1 MKMKKLTALLLA
13 LVMVLGLAAC
23 GGNNDSGKDNQTA
36 EPPAQT
42 DNTPSEPA
50 KDPEPAPA
58 EPAGPEPI
66 TLRIGYM
73 PNYASLWGVLSA
85 IEQGCFEEEGIT
97 IELTEFPDGPSEI
110 AAMEGGSIDLA
121 YIGKGAHRLCIL
133 GSAVIFAPSSV
144 HTVDKV
150 VCMPDSGIQS
160 VADLKGKTVA
170 FNSGSSSESTF
181 NNALTVGGLTRDDVT
196 GMDLSIDNIVPAAV
210 SGSIDAAVCWNPYSG
225 QILQQ
230 VEGSYEIE
238 FADGS
243 TNISSWICLP
253 KYAEENHD
261 TLVRFTRA
269 LFKGMDWGSK
279 EENYETVAQYCAD
292 RTKTGLDANLLQ
304 VGDAHWFNLDDLKSG
319 VSDGTIKGYYEG
331 MQNDMVKGENIKPE
345 EAKEDVGDFVLFDV
359 MEDALK

>member
-1 MKMKKLTALLLA
+1 MKKITALLLA
-13 LVMVLGLAAC
+13 LVMALSLAAC
-23 GGNNDSGKDNQTA
+23 GGGGEASPSPSAPA
-36 EPPAQT
+36 EPSESQPASAEPSAAE
-42 DNTPSEPA
+42 PSEPA
-50 KDPEPAPA
+50 V
-58 EPAGPEPI
+58 EPI

-85 IEQGCFEEEGIT
+85 MEQGCFAEEGIT
-97 IELTEFPDGPSEI
+97 IELTEFADGPSEI

-133 GSAVIFAPSSV
+133 GNAVIFAPSSV

-150 VCMPDSGIQS
+150 VCMPDSGIKT

-170 FNSGSSSESTF
+170 YNAGSSSESTF
-181 NNALTVGGLTRDDVT
+181 TNALEVGGLTMDDVT
-196 GMDLSIDNIVPAAV
+196 AMNLSIDNIVPAAV
-210 SGSIDAAVCWNPYSG
+210 SNTIDAAICWNPYSG

-230 VEGSYEIE
+230 VAGSYEIE

-261 TLVRFTRA
+261 ILVRFSRA
-269 LFKGMDWGSK
+269 LYKGMDWGSK
-279 EENYETVAQYCAD
+279 EENYETVAQYCASQ
-292 RTKTGLDANLLQ
+292 TKTGLDANLMQ
-304 VGDAHWFNLDDLKSG
+304 VGDAHWFSIADLKSG
-319 VSDGTIKGYYEG
+319 VADGTVKGYYEG

-359 MEDALK
+359 MEEALQ

>member
-1 MKMKKLTALLLA
+1 MKKLTALLLA
-13 LVMVLGLAAC
+13 LVMVMGLVAC
-23 GGNNDSGKDNQTA
+23 GGNNGGNNQK
-36 EPPAQT
+36 EDDPPAQT
-42 DNTPSEPA
+42 NDTGNTPDETPDDA
-50 KDPEPAPA
+50 G

-85 IEQGCFEEEGIT
+85 IEQGCFAEEGIT

-150 VCMPDSGIQS
+150 VCMPNSGIQS
-160 VADLKGKTVA
+160 VEDLAGKTIA
-170 FNSGSSSESTF
+170 FNAGSSSESTF

-196 GMDLSIDNIVPAAV
+196 AMDLSIDNIVPAAV

-253 KYAEENHD
+253 SYAEANHD
-261 TLVRFTRA
+261 ILVRFTRA
-269 LFKGMDWGSK
+269 LFKGMDWGSQV
-279 EENYETVAQYCAD
+279 ENYETVAGYCAE
-292 RTKTGLDANLLQ
+292 RTKSGLEPQLMQ
-304 VGDAHWFNLDDLKSG
+304 VGDAHWFNIADLTSG
-319 VSDGTIKGYYEG
+319 LSDGTIKGYYEG

-345 EAKEDVGDFVLFDV
+345 EAKEDVGDFVLFDI
-359 MEDALK
+359 MEEALQQ

>member
-1 MKMKKLTALLLA
+1 MKKLTALLLA
-13 LVMVLGLAAC
+13 LVMMMSLVAC
-23 GGNNDSGKDNQTA
+23 GNKTTEESKTPDPTKDVSQGQPEDS
-36 EPPAQT
+36 
-42 DNTPSEPA
+42 
-50 KDPEPAPA
+50 KDP

-85 IEQGCFEEEGIT
+85 MEQGCFAEEGIT
-97 IELTEFPDGPSEI
+97 IELTEFADGPSEI

-160 VADLKGKTVA
+160 VEDLAGKTIA
-170 FNSGSSSESTF
+170 YNAGSSSESTF
-181 NNALTVGGLTRDDVT
+181 NNALEVGGLTRDDVT
-196 GMDLSIDNIVPAAV
+196 AMDLGIDNIVPAAV
-210 SGSIDAAVCWNPYSG
+210 SGTIDAAICWNPYSG

-253 KYAEENHD
+253 DYAKDNHD
-261 TLVRFTRA
+261 ILVRFTRA
-269 LFKGMDWGSK
+269 LFKGMDWGSQ
-279 EENYETVAQYCAD
+279 EANYDTVAQYSAD
-292 RTKTGLDANLLQ
+292 QTKTSLESQQMQL
-304 VGDAHWFNLDDLKSG
+304 GDAHWFSIADLKAG
-319 VSDGTIKGYYEG
+319 LADGTIKGYYEG
-331 MQNDMVKGENIKPE
+331 MQNDMVDGGNI
-345 EAKEDVGDFVLFDV
+345 EASDAKDDVGDFVDFSV

>member
-1 MKMKKLTALLLA
+1 MKKLTAVLLA
-13 LVMVLGLAAC
+13 LIMVLGLAAC
-23 GGNNDSGKDNQTA
+23 GGGDKAPETQTPAKTEAPPA
-36 EPPAQT
+36 EP
-42 DNTPSEPA
+42 EK
-50 KDPEPAPA
+50 KDDAPA

-85 IEQGCFEEEGIT
+85 IEQGCFAEEGIT

-150 VCMPDSGIQS
+150 VVMPDSGIES
-160 VADLKGKTVA
+160 VNDLKGKTIA

-181 NNALTVGGLTRDDVT
+181 NNALTVAGLTRDDVT
-196 GMDLSIDNIVPAAV
+196 AMDLGIDNIVAAAV

-230 VEGSYEIE
+230 VAGSKEIE

-253 KYAEENHD
+253 KYAQENHD

-269 LFKGMDWGSK
+269 LFKGMDWGSQVD
-279 EENYETVAQYCAD
+279 NYETVADYCAKQ
-292 RTKTGLDANLLQ
+292 TKTGLEANMLQ
-304 VGDAHWFNLDDLKSG
+304 VGDAHWFSIADLKSG
-319 VSDGTIKGYYEG
+319 VADGTIKGYYEG

-359 MEDALK
+359 MEEALK

>member
-1 MKMKKLTALLLA
+1 MKKLTALLLA
-13 LVMVLGLAAC
+13 LIMTLALVAC
-23 GGNNDSGKDNQTA
+23 GGDSGKKDDNPPADPPKTDVPA
-36 EPPAQT
+36 EPETKDQTPA
-42 DNTPSEPA
+42 E
-50 KDPEPAPA
+50 PA

-85 IEQGCFEEEGIT
+85 IEQGCFAEEGIT

-150 VCMPDSGIQS
+150 VCMPDSGIRS
-160 VADLKGKTVA
+160 VADLKGKTIA

-181 NNALTVGGLTRDDVT
+181 NNALGVGGLTREDVT
-196 GMDLSIDNIVPAAV
+196 AMDLGIDNIVAAAV

-261 TLVRFTRA
+261 VLVRFTRA
-269 LFKGMDWGSK
+269 LFKGMDWGSQV
-279 EENYETVAQYCAD
+279 ENYETVAGYCAGQ
-292 RTKTGLDANLLQ
+292 TKASLESQLMQ
-304 VGDAHWFNLDDLKSG
+304 VGDAHWFNLSDLTSG
-319 VSDGTIKGYYEG
+319 VTDGTIKGYYEG

-359 MEDALK
+359 MEEALK

>member
-1 MKMKKLTALLLA
+1 MKKLTALLLA

-23 GGNNDSGKDNQTA
+23 AGTPDPTKAPDPTKDVTQTQ
-36 EPPAQT
+36 PPEE
-42 DNTPSEPA
+42 S
-50 KDPEPAPA
+50 KDPEPAKPD
-58 EPAGPEPI
+58 PI

-97 IELTEFPDGPSEI
+97 IVLQEFADGPSEI

-133 GSAVIFAPSSV
+133 GNAIIFAPSSV

-150 VCMPDSGIQS
+150 VCMPDSGIKT
-160 VADLKGKTVA
+160 VEDLKGKTIA
-170 FNSGSSSESTF
+170 YNAGSSSESTF
-181 NNALTVGGLTRDDVT
+181 NNALKVAGLTVDDVNPS
-196 GMDLSIDNIVPAAV
+196 MLSIDNIVPAAV
-210 SGSIDAAVCWNPYSG
+210 SKTIDAAICWNPYSG

-253 KYAEENHD
+253 DYAKDNHD
-261 TLVRFTRA
+261 ILVRFTRA
-269 LFKGMDWGSK
+269 LFKGMDWGSQ
-279 EENYETVAQYCAD
+279 EANYETVADYCAKQ
-292 RTKTGLDANLLQ
+292 TKTSLDSQLMQ
-304 VGDAHWFNLDDLKSG
+304 VGDAHWFNLSDLKAG
-319 VSDGTIKGYYEG
+319 VADGTIKGYYEG
-331 MQNDMVKGENIKPE
+331 MQNDMVQGENIKPE

-359 MEDALK
+359 MEEALK